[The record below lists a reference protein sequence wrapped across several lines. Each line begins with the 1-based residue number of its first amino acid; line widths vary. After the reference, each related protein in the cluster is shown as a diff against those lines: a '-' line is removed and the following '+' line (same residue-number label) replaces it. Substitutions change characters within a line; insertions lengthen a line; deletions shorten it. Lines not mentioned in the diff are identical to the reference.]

1 MLVETLLEAK
11 TPQSEIATRAKC
23 SVAQIKKMAKNKRG
37 FGTVVRP
44 KLVKQGR
51 PRTFTQEMVEVR
63 FNSTCLKAQIVT
75 LEFCSQ

>member
-11 TPQSEIATRAKC
+11 TPQSEIATRAQC
-23 SVAQIKKMAKNKRG
+23 SIGQIKKMAKNKRG

-44 KLVKQGR
+44 KLVNQGR

-63 FNSTCLKAQIVT
+63 FNSTCLKARIVT
-75 LEFCSQ
+75 PGFRSW